1 MARTG
6 IDFHTSFQSHPTSG
20 WLFYCPLI
28 WGREGEDVGI
38 LNKGMPLTALWGDG
52 DDGQHMLALTSA
64 AAVFVALL
72 LAVAWLLWRGH
83 DVPVWLTCVTTLLLA
98 AFTLVCVVLLMLPL
112 LRLLEMAVMMW
123 LLVFS

>member
-1 MARTG
+1 MPHGRWRHISAAARARHRVQLWRAQTL
-6 IDFHTSFQSHPTSG
+6 IFTLQSHPISG
-20 WLFYCPLI
+20 WLFYLPLT

-38 LNKGMPLTALWGDG
+38 L
-52 DDGQHMLALTSA
+52 ALTSV
-64 AAVFVALL
+64 AVIFVVLL

-83 DVPVWLTCVTTLLLA
+83 DVPVWLTCVVTLLLA

-123 LLVFS
+123 TLVFA